1 MCQTDNAASAP
12 NDLVAVDSRP
22 VTRPSNPYQPV
33 GDYLSNVGRFKI
45 IESTLREGEQFA
57 NAYFDTETKIKIAK
71 ALDDFG
77 VDYIELTSP
86 AASEQSRLDCESICK
101 LGLKAKILTL
111 DVRCDMRDAKLAV
124 ETGVDGL
131 DIVIGTSSFLREH
144 SHGKDMAY
152 ITKTALEV
160 IEFVKSKGL
169 EVRFS
174 SEDSFRSDLVDLLSL
189 YSAVDKAGVNRV
201 GIADTVGCASP
212 RQVYDLVR
220 TLRGVVSCDIE
231 THFHNDTGCAIANAF
246 CALEAGATHVD
257 TSVLGIGER
266 NGITPLGGLLARMLV
281 TSPDYVKSKYKL
293 HLIKEIED
301 LVAEAV
307 EVNTP
312 FNNPITGFCAF
323 THKAGI
329 HAKAILN
336 NPSTYEILNPED
348 FGLTRYVHFASRLT
362 GWNAVKTR
370 VGQLGLVMTDDQ
382 VKEVTAK
389 IKALADV
396 RPIAIDDADSIIR
409 TCISAADVRRE
420 LVVALIVIVGLWH
433 FGDVLWSESSE
444 FERLEHWMN
453 HGAKRPESHENY
465 TKSSFDWSSVQHTY
479 RPDAQTRLPPPLP
492 DDAIPPVQHC
502 FDEEAPEDA
511 KVRVARLAEVRRLF
525 QANWASYRRLAWGKD
540 ALMPVSGGAKNQ
552 FSGWAATLVD
562 SLDTL
567 WIMGL
572 RDEFDE
578 AVAEVACIDFG
589 YSTSTRVNMFET
601 NIRYLGGLMAAYDLS
616 GRKVLLQ
623 KAVELGDMI
632 YTGFNTENGMPVDF
646 IDFEAAKRG
655 DLLSVEERV
664 VSASP
669 GTLALELTHLSQLT
683 GDDKYYDAASRVMDL
698 FYRGQNSTELPG
710 VWPIWVSM
718 KHQDVTTGGAFTLGG
733 SQDSL
738 YEYLPKMHQLLQ
750 GGDNKYEA
758 MTRRFLDTANEYFLF
773 RPMLPSGED
782 VLLPGNVNIIDG
794 EPELDPETEHL
805 ACFVGGMFG
814 LAGKLLDA
822 PDDVERGAKLTSG
835 CVFAYRAFPTGMMPE
850 RLDTAPCSSRAR
862 CPWNEVVWMQERDA
876 RPEWERH
883 LPLGFTTAKD
893 PRYLL
898 RPEAIESV
906 FYMYRLTGRA
916 ELQDDAWDMF
926 RAVANGTRTE
936 YANAAVLDVTR
947 AADALPKEDYM
958 ESFWLAETLKYFYL
972 VFSTPDV
979 ISLDDFVFNTEA
991 HPFRIPK

>member
-86 AASEQSRLDCESICK
+86 AASEQSRLDCEAICK
-101 LGLKAKILTL
+101 LGLKAKILTH
-111 DVRCDMRDAKLAV
+111 VRCDMRDAKLAV

-409 TCISAADVRRE
+409 SFHLTLQNGHDGQTNGAA
-420 LVVALIVIVGLWH
+420 
-433 FGDVLWSESSE
+433 
-444 FERLEHWMN
+444 
-453 HGAKRPESHENY
+453 P
-465 TKSSFDWSSVQHTY
+465 
-479 RPDAQTRLPPPLP
+479 
-492 DDAIPPVQHC
+492 
-502 FDEEAPEDA
+502 
-511 KVRVARLAEVRRLF
+511 
-525 QANWASYRRLAWGKD
+525 
-540 ALMPVSGGAKNQ
+540 
-552 FSGWAATLVD
+552 
-562 SLDTL
+562 
-567 WIMGL
+567 
-572 RDEFDE
+572 
-578 AVAEVACIDFG
+578 AV
-589 YSTSTRVNMFET
+589 
-601 NIRYLGGLMAAYDLS
+601 
-616 GRKVLLQ
+616 
-623 KAVELGDMI
+623 
-632 YTGFNTENGMPVDF
+632 
-646 IDFEAAKRG
+646 
-655 DLLSVEERV
+655 
-664 VSASP
+664 
-669 GTLALELTHLSQLT
+669 
-683 GDDKYYDAASRVMDL
+683 
-698 FYRGQNSTELPG
+698 
-710 VWPIWVSM
+710 
-718 KHQDVTTGGAFTLGG
+718 
-733 SQDSL
+733 
-738 YEYLPKMHQLLQ
+738 
-750 GGDNKYEA
+750 
-758 MTRRFLDTANEYFLF
+758 TA
-773 RPMLPSGED
+773 
-782 VLLPGNVNIIDG
+782 
-794 EPELDPETEHL
+794 
-805 ACFVGGMFG
+805 
-814 LAGKLLDA
+814 
-822 PDDVERGAKLTSG
+822 
-835 CVFAYRAFPTGMMPE
+835 
-850 RLDTAPCSSRAR
+850 
-862 CPWNEVVWMQERDA
+862 
-876 RPEWERH
+876 
-883 LPLGFTTAKD
+883 
-893 PRYLL
+893 
-898 RPEAIESV
+898 
-906 FYMYRLTGRA
+906 
-916 ELQDDAWDMF
+916 
-926 RAVANGTRTE
+926 
-936 YANAAVLDVTR
+936 
-947 AADALPKEDYM
+947 
-958 ESFWLAETLKYFYL
+958 
-972 VFSTPDV
+972 
-979 ISLDDFVFNTEA
+979 
-991 HPFRIPK
+991 